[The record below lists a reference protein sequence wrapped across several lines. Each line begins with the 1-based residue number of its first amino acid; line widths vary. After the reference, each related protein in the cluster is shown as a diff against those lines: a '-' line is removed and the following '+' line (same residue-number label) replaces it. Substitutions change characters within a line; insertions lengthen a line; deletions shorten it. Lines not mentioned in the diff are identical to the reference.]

1 MTLLEMD
8 SYMKRITTGG
18 MVLLA
23 ITLVGCKA
31 SQPGSL
37 EASIAE
43 EVKHTITIGGKD
55 WKNPTADSKE
65 AVQGGAQLFQRH
77 CQVCHGLDGHST
89 GVPFADKMSPPVPD
103 LAAKGV
109 QGYADGQLKWIIQ
122 NGIAP
127 SGMPGWAD
135 ILDEEAMW
143 KIVRYIRHLP
153 PSGSLGAPI
162 IYRQADAE
170 ESTGKR

>member
-1 MTLLEMD
+1 
-8 SYMKRITTGG
+8 MKWMTTGW

-23 ITLVGCKA
+23 LTLVGCKA
-31 SQPGSL
+31 GRPGSL
-37 EASIAE
+37 ETSIAE

-55 WKNPTADSKE
+55 WKNPTAASQE
-65 AVQGGAQLFQRH
+65 VVQEGAHHFQHH
-77 CQVCHGLDGHST
+77 CQVCHGLDGHRT

-103 LAAKGV
+103 LASKGV

-127 SGMPGWAD
+127 SGIPGWAD

-143 KIVRYIRHLP
+143 KIVRYLRHLP
-153 PSGSLGAPI
+153 PRGSLGAPI
-162 IYRQADAE
+162 IDRPADAE
-170 ESTGKR
+170 KFTGKR